1 MISYSNDHNPP
12 APALQVT
19 VANVVNR
26 RLRRVLPA
34 LLDTEGDVTAL
45 PDFCLSSLKLYPVGK
60 LQVEGIETNRNIVY
74 LYAVRLSIAELT
86 IPRQEVILT
95 KLNFAGLGR
104 DVLNHLNLHLYGPQ
118 LAFEINP

>member
-34 LLDTEGDVTAL
+34 LLDTEGV
-45 PDFCLSSLKLYPVGK
+45 
-60 LQVEGIETNRNIVY
+60 LQPFPTFVFR
-74 LYAVRLSIAELT
+74 
-86 IPRQEVILT
+86 P
-95 KLNFAGLGR
+95 
-104 DVLNHLNLHLYGPQ
+104 
-118 LAFEINP
+118 